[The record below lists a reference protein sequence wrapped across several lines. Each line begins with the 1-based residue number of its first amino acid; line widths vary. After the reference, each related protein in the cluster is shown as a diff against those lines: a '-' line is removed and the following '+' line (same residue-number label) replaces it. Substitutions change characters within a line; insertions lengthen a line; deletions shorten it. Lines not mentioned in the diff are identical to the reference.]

1 MARLVADMCNGI
13 TQQTPGLMRVL
24 LITNDYPPRPGG
36 IQQYLAGLVDAID
49 GQVRV
54 LAPRHRDGGEEV
66 IRDRR
71 RFMWP
76 TRRVRR
82 WIESNI
88 AEFMPDVILFGAPHP
103 LAHLGPRLRRDTGV
117 PYAVVCHGAEI
128 TIPAAFPVTRQ
139 LIRYPLTRADV
150 LFAVSEFT
158 RRKVERLTKRS
169 VEVIGAGVATAFAPA
184 EVPPSPPVIVGCV
197 SRFVPRKGQARV
209 LEACAELRAEGL
221 DVQALLVGKGRDER
235 RLRSL
240 ADRLGVPTRFEVGV
254 VFSELPVLYRQ
265 MHVFA
270 MPCRSR
276 WFGLEAEGFGVVF
289 LEAAASGLP
298 VVAGGSGG
306 APETV
311 VPGTTGFVVDRFDA
325 LVEAL
330 RRLVVDSDLRQS
342 MGAAGADRAASRYSW
357 PTVAERFTAGFGG
370 AVGNG

>member
-1 MARLVADMCNGI
+1 MHVSNGI
-13 TQQTPGLMRVL
+13 TQQPPGLMRVL

-49 GQVRV
+49 GPVRV
-54 LAPRHRDGGEEV
+54 LAPRHRDDGAEV

-76 TRRVRR
+76 TPRVRR

-88 AEFMPDVILFGAPHP
+88 AEFEPDVILFGAPHP
-103 LAHLGPRLRRDTGV
+103 LAHLGPRLRRRTGV
-117 PYAVVCHGAEI
+117 PYGVVCHGAEI
-128 TIPAAFPVTRQ
+128 TIPAAFPVSRQ
-139 LIRYPLTRADV
+139 LIRYPLKRADV

-169 VEVIGAGVATAFAPA
+169 VEVIGAGVAPAFSSGETPT
-184 EVPPSPPVIVGCV
+184 SPPVVVGCV

-209 LEACAELRAEGL
+209 LRACAELRAEGL
-221 DVQALLVGKGRDER
+221 DVQALLVGTGRDER

-254 VFSELPVLYRQ
+254 AFSELPDLYRQ
-265 MHVFA
+265 MHIFA

-298 VVAGGSGG
+298 VVAGDSGG

-311 VPGTTGFVVDRFDA
+311 APGTTGFVVDHNDA

-330 RRLVVDSDLRQS
+330 RRLVVNPQLRHE
-342 MGAAGADRAASRYSW
+342 MGSAGADRAANRYSW
-357 PTVAERFTAGFGG
+357 PTVAARFAAGFEG

>member
-1 MARLVADMCNGI
+1 
-13 TQQTPGLMRVL
+13 MRVL

-36 IQQYLAGLVDAID
+36 IQQYLAGLI
-49 GQVRV
+49 GSLEGPVRV
-54 LAPRHRDGGEEV
+54 LGPRQDGATDDV
-66 IRDRR
+66 VRDRR

-88 AEFMPDVILFGAPHP
+88 TDFAPDVILFGAPHP

-117 PYAVVCHGAEI
+117 PYGVVCHGAEI
-128 TIPAAFPVTRQ
+128 TIPAAVPLVRQ
-139 LIRYPLTRADV
+139 LVRYPLKRADV

-158 RRKVERLTKRS
+158 RRRVERLTKRP
-169 VEVIGAGVATAFAPA
+169 VDVIGAGVASAFTSGSAP
-184 EVPPSPPVIVGCV
+184 VDPPVVIGCV
-197 SRFVPRKGQARV
+197 SRFVPRKGQRRV
-209 LEACAELRAEGL
+209 LEAVASLRKEGL
-221 DVQALLVGKGRDER
+221 DVSALLVGKGRDER

-240 ADRLGVPTRFEVGV
+240 AERLGVPTRFEIAVA
-254 VFSELPVLYRQ
+254 FADLPTLYRQ

-298 VVAGGSGG
+298 VVAGDSGG

-311 VPGTTGFVVDRFDA
+311 DPGRTGFVVDGSDS

-330 RRLVVDSDLRQS
+330 RQLVLDPELRSS
-342 MGAAGADRAASRYSW
+342 MGAAGSARAAERYSW
-357 PTVAERFTAGFGG
+357 SATGARFAAGFERVIRG
-370 AVGNG
+370 A

>member
-1 MARLVADMCNGI
+1 
-13 TQQTPGLMRVL
+13 MRVL

-49 GQVRV
+49 GPVRI
-54 LAPRHRDGGEEV
+54 LAPRDRDDGAEV
-66 IRDRR
+66 IRDKR

-88 AEFMPDVILFGAPHP
+88 AEFAPDVILFGAPHP

-128 TIPAAFPVTRQ
+128 TVPAAFPVVRQ

-158 RRKVERLTKRS
+158 RRKVERLTKRP
-169 VEVIGAGVATAFAPA
+169 VEVIGAGVAAAFTSGEA
-184 EVPPSPPVIVGCV
+184 PPSPPVIVGCV

-209 LEACAELRAEGL
+209 LEACAELRAGGL
-221 DVQALLVGKGRDER
+221 DVQALLVGKGRNER

-254 VFSELPVLYRQ
+254 VFSELPALYRQ
-265 MHVFA
+265 MHVFV

-298 VVAGGSGG
+298 VVAGDSGG

-311 VPGTTGFVVDRFDA
+311 APGTTGFVVGKNDA

-330 RRLVVDSDLRQS
+330 RRLVVDPELRAS
-342 MGAAGADRAASRYSW
+342 MGSAGADRVAARYSW
-357 PTVAERFTAGFGG
+357 PTVAERFAAGFGG
-370 AVGNG
+370 TVGGG